1 MEILRES
8 LEGREQ
14 IGLLEGDV
22 VSGRATERHGL
33 PSEEKEIIEGPVVPS
48 LISHAHPACL

>member
-1 MEILRES
+1 MMPWNSSVILS
-8 LEGREQ
+8 VGWEQ

-33 PSEEKEIIEGPVVPS
+33 PSE
-48 LISHAHPACL
+48 